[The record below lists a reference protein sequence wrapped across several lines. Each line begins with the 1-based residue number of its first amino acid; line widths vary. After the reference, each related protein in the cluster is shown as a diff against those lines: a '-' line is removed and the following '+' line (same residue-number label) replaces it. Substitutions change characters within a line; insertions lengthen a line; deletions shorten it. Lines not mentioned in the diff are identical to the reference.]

1 MGPGGANE
9 THPAIVEKPAGIKAA
24 NPSHG
29 YAPPIRLQSH
39 QQTKP
44 PNGLVRGALL
54 YRAGKQ
60 YTVTLRARR
69 HAQAIV
75 SITLLPV
82 LLAGCGVQYRPVVSA
97 INPVGPA
104 GQPTK
109 YAIAVSS
116 PGASLPGLVTYV
128 DESGDSVLSTPF
140 IQVNPSYFAVNTSSG
155 VGYTINAQGSLDDF
169 GIFNPTGVLT
179 SNITQTTLPA
189 ASGPVSI
196 SAVAPSGGGQDIFI
210 PEAATSK
217 IAVLSGGSSPA
228 LLEEIA
234 VGANPVYVVGVNS
247 APRVYAI
254 SQNNGGN
261 GQLAAIE
268 ALSAS
273 SLSVTATI
281 PVGSAPVYGVMTAD
295 ARRAFVLNSGSGT
308 VSVVNVTNNAL
319 DATTPTI
326 TLPNTPSGAAPN
338 PVWAD
343 LSTIDTDLV
352 VLNKGDGVHPGTL
365 SIISIPLC
373 NAQTLTNNPNCNAN
387 NPVDAVG
394 FGSIVATATVG
405 VNPTMVSVLA
415 DGTRAYVI
423 NQSSAT
429 GPCSTGAS
437 AGQGSLSVVNLL
449 SGVVTATIC
458 GVATGTASD
467 GYIHGHPNSVI
478 AITGTPTGKVY
489 VTSSDSPDLT
499 VIYTDTDTVQ
509 THITL
514 QGNGLRVL
522 ASAQ

>member
-1 MGPGGANE
+1 M
-9 THPAIVEKPAGIKAA
+9 H
-24 NPSHG
+24 
-29 YAPPIRLQSH
+29 
-39 QQTKP
+39 
-44 PNGLVRGALL
+44 
-54 YRAGKQ
+54 RAGKHH
-60 YTVTLRARR
+60 TSTPRVRR
-69 HAQAIV
+69 HALAIL
-75 SITLLPV
+75 TTALFPAV
-82 LLAGCGVQYRPVVSA
+82 LVGCGVQYRPVVSA

-116 PGASLPGLVTYV
+116 PGPSLPGLVTYV

-155 VGYTINAQGSLDDF
+155 VGYTINSQGSLDDF

-254 SQNNGGN
+254 SQNSGGN
-261 GQLAAIE
+261 GQIAGIE

-273 SLSVTATI
+273 SLSVTSTI
-281 PVGSAPVYGVMTAD
+281 PVGVAPVYGVMTSD
-295 ARRAFVLNSGSGT
+295 ARRAFILNSGSGT

-319 DATTPTI
+319 DNTTPTI

-394 FGSIVATATVG
+394 FGSVVATATVG

-437 AGQGSLSVVNLL
+437 AGQGSVSVVNLL

-489 VTSSDSPDLT
+489 VTSSDSTDLT

>member
-9 THPAIVEKPAGIKAA
+9 THSAIVEKPAGIKAA

-437 AGQGSLSVVNLL
+437 AGQGSVSVVNLL